1 MNRKF
6 VPCIYLYRGRAVRS
20 LQDKSVLETDPV
32 RLARYYSEN
41 NADEMIVFDMSD
53 IAAAEGEKEEW
64 TDLYPS
70 FADVAEKEGFPDI
83 AYVWRE
89 IAEAEERHEIRYR
102 KLVANIK
109 NNKIFE
115 KDVEVEWKCNNC
127 GYIHKGKSAPDLCPA
142 CDHAKG
148 YFEVFCETY

>member
-53 IAAAEGEKEEW
+53 IAAAEGESPDGSDEQLSYTVSTADTLHEEA
-64 TDLYPS
+64 L
-70 FADVAEKEGFPDI
+70 DI
-83 AYVWRE
+83 
-89 IAEAEERHEIRYR
+89 
-102 KLVANIK
+102 IK
-109 NNKIFE
+109 NHIIINK
-115 KDVEVEWKCNNC
+115 
-127 GYIHKGKSAPDLCPA
+127 
-142 CDHAKG
+142 
-148 YFEVFCETY
+148 